1 MEPKKTKALSGFHP
15 AKGRGTDLG
24 CGDHWAVG
32 RRIEQRQ
39 LGCRVWC
46 GVFFYP
52 DDTVICPRAVRW
64 PLDEV
69 KVAVIVRRA
78 AFGSDEAVCFLVANM
93 QATRSARYSA

>member
-46 GVFFYP
+46 GVFSYP
-52 DDTVICPRAVRW
+52 DDTVSFFPTESNTVQ
-64 PLDEV
+64 L
-69 KVAVIVRRA
+69 
-78 AFGSDEAVCFLVANM
+78 FF
-93 QATRSARYSA
+93 